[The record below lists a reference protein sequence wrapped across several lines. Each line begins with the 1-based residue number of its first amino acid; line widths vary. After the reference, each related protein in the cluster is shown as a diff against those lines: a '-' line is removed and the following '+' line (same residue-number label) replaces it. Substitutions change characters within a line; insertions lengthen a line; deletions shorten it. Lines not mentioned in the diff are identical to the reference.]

1 MDKSYIIY
9 LVMAAAIILMIRRNM
24 RANRIQVGTLWVMP
38 VILLLIAALTVAQSP
53 PHDALGIAIV
63 AAGTIGGAAAGWYRG
78 KLTHITL
85 DEETGVL
92 TGKASAIGLIL
103 ILGLMVA
110 RYAIRAWAQTHPD
123 KSGVAVAIA
132 DAVFL
137 FGFATLIVARLEM
150 WLRCRK
156 LMAARTAVA

>member
-24 RANRIQVGTLWVMP
+24 RANRIRIGTLWVMP

-63 AAGTIGGAAAGWYRG
+63 AAGAMGGAVAGWRRG

-85 DEETGVL
+85 DSETGVL
-92 TGKASAIGLIL
+92 TGKVSAIGLII

-132 DAVFL
+132 DAAFL
-137 FGFATLIVARLEM
+137 LGFATLIVSRLEM

-156 LMAARTAVA
+156 LMAARTVAA